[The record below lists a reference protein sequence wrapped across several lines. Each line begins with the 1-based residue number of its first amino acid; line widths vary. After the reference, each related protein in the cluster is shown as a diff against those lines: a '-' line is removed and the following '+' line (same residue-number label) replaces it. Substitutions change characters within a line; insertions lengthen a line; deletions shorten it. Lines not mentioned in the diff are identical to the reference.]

1 MTRWGP
7 AHITSIQATVS
18 VTPAVND
25 DQAFLTATTSRSKIQ
40 GMRLST
46 VTSSGRLQFHPSDHL
61 GMVWFGSG
69 KSSQQCTP
77 LSTLESAS
85 ACEPQESYR
94 PRDGAKDHNVMER
107 LWHIMELVFSLLRYR
122 SG

>member
-25 DQAFLTATTSRSKIQ
+25 QASVTVTTSRSKIQ

-46 VTSSGRLQFHPSDHL
+46 VTNSGGRLQFHPSDHL
-61 GMVWFGSG
+61 GMVWFASG

-85 ACEPQESYR
+85 ACEPQEILPATR
-94 PRDGAKDHNVMER
+94 GR
-107 LWHIMELVFSLLRYR
+107 
-122 SG
+122 